1 MTMERPDWLQPYVS
15 ETDLDRIQSMV
26 HAFEKRCAL
35 EVVPM
40 IVRRS
45 SPIGHVPVVITLV
58 LCLLTTLLIWDL
70 QEQLPW
76 GMEIPF
82 LLVGY
87 VLSFLLSIPLARI
100 ETLQRWLTPDFDEEI
115 SVERRAWAEFSSM
128 KISRQSRGAGVL
140 VMISLMEHRVIWA
153 PDESVQHVL
162 PKEIWPELA
171 GRMAKGLK
179 AKDWVGAFES
189 SLEHLALTAQ
199 RVLPSAANQADEL
212 GNALQIRE

>member
-1 MTMERPDWLQPYVS
+1 MERPDWLQPYVS
-15 ETDLDRIQSMV
+15 EKDLDRIQEIV
-26 HAFEKRCAL
+26 HAFERRCAL

-45 SPIGHVPVVITLV
+45 SPIGHVPVVITLALSV
-58 LCLLTTLLIWDL
+58 LVTLLLWDL
-70 QEQLPW
+70 QERVPW

-82 LLVGY
+82 LLGGY
-87 VLSFLLSIPLARI
+87 VLAFLASFPLSRI
-100 ETLQRWLTPDFDEEI
+100 ETLQRWLTPDFDEEM
-115 SVERRAWAEFSSM
+115 SVERRAWAEFSAL
-128 KISRQSRGAGVL
+128 KISSQSRSAGVL

-153 PDESVQHVL
+153 PDESVRHLL
-162 PKEIWPELA
+162 PKEIWAELA
-171 GRMAKGLK
+171 ARMARGLK

-189 SLEHLALTAQ
+189 SLQLLAETAQ